1 MEVVQVVALYP
12 PHLGGQEA
20 VAEQLATLQ
29 AQRHR
34 VTVYTS
40 DVGAGG
46 RPRVEEHPGLAGS
59 LRVVRQRAAWL
70 ANTPLLPGL
79 LPRLL
84 AHTPRPDV
92 LHVHTG
98 QAFVPEVVALAATL
112 RRIRFVAHQHLVLR
126 PSSRLGRMLLPAYF
140 RLVYGPILRRAD
152 RVICLTAAMRDEV
165 VHRFGVHPARVAII
179 ANGVDTTRSP
189 AGPAGPRR
197 TDELLFVGRLA
208 VQKNVG
214 ALLHATAA
222 LRAEGRDV
230 RVRIIGDGP
239 ERRRLEALAD
249 RLGLAG
255 TVAIDGRRDR
265 AEIQAAYARA
275 TVLVLPS
282 THEGMPLVLLEAM
295 AAGTPVVAAALPEI
309 VEVGG
314 DAVLTV
320 DVSAP
325 GALAAA
331 LGRVLDD
338 APLRSRLAAAA
349 TGRAQAYA
357 WPTVAASV
365 ERLYAEV
372 LGG

>member
-1 MEVVQVVALYP
+1 
-12 PHLGGQEA
+12 

-29 AQRHR
+29 AERHR

-46 RPRVEEHPGLAGS
+46 RPRVEEHPGRAGS
-59 LRVVRQRAAWL
+59 LRVVRQRAARL
-70 ANTPLLPGL
+70 ANTPLMPGL

-84 AHTPRPDV
+84 GHTPRPDV
-92 LHVHTG
+92 IHVHTG
-98 QAFVPEVVALAATL
+98 QALVPELVALAANL
-112 RRIRFVAHQHLVLR
+112 RRIRYVAHQHLVLR
-126 PSSRLGRMLLPAYF
+126 PSSRLGRLLLPAYF
-140 RLVYGPILRRAD
+140 RLVYGPVLRHAD
-152 RVICLTAAMRDEV
+152 RIICLTAAMRNEV
-165 VHRFGVHPARVAII
+165 VGTFGVDPARVAVI
-179 ANGVDTTRSP
+179 ANGVDTTRIP
-189 AGPAGPRR
+189 AGPAHPRR

-208 VQKNVG
+208 VQKNVD
-214 ALLHATAA
+214 ALLHAATA

-239 ERRRLEALAD
+239 ERRRLQALTD

-255 TVAIDGRRDR
+255 AVAFDGRRDQT
-265 AEIQAAYARA
+265 EIQAAYARA
-275 TVLVLPS
+275 TALVLPS

-295 AAGTPVVAAALPEI
+295 AAGTPVVASALPEI

-320 DVSAP
+320 DVPSP

-338 APLRSRLAAAA
+338 APLRARLAAAA
-349 TGRAQAYA
+349 SDRARAYA

-365 ERLYAEV
+365 EHLYAEV
-372 LGG
+372 LGR